1 MDQVDAG
8 NRRRSTPPLLEF
20 PFRLFFMSSALS
32 AAILVPLWLWL
43 WTSGPQTL
51 ALPPLLWHQHE
62 MLAGF
67 VNAAIAGFVLTA
79 ICNWTGTPPLS
90 GRRLLGLWLLW
101 LAGRLGMAFGADA
114 PLFVTALDLA
124 FMPAVT
130 ASVGLRVWQARQRR
144 QAVLLL
150 VLIMLW
156 GMDLLFHW
164 TGEARFLHALVLLT
178 ALLILVIG
186 GRITPA
192 FTANWLRMQGH
203 NPASVVVR
211 PSLDRICLAVTA
223 ALVVLEAGA
232 WNVPSL
238 TGTVALTAA
247 SLVLVRLAGWCGWRT
262 TREPLLWLLHAGH
275 LWVVIGFLLRSLA
288 AFSLVPDTAWLHAL
302 GAGAMGTM
310 ILAVMTRVAVG
321 HTGRPLRLRPGGLWA
336 YGLILAA
343 GMARVLVSLGWLPL
357 MPGLWLASLAWSTA
371 WLIFLMVYGPMLM
384 APRADGKPG

>member
-144 QAVLLL
+144 RAATSGRLKRDPHRALSCVA
-150 VLIMLW
+150 
-156 GMDLLFHW
+156 GP
-164 TGEARFLHALVLLT
+164 ERF
-178 ALLILVIG
+178 
-186 GRITPA
+186 P
-192 FTANWLRMQGH
+192 LR
-203 NPASVVVR
+203 
-211 PSLDRICLAVTA
+211 C
-223 ALVVLEAGA
+223 
-232 WNVPSL
+232 
-238 TGTVALTAA
+238 
-247 SLVLVRLAGWCGWRT
+247 
-262 TREPLLWLLHAGH
+262 
-275 LWVVIGFLLRSLA
+275 
-288 AFSLVPDTAWLHAL
+288 AL
-302 GAGAMGTM
+302 GRRAGSE
-310 ILAVMTRVAVG
+310 R
-321 HTGRPLRLRPGGLWA
+321 
-336 YGLILAA
+336 
-343 GMARVLVSLGWLPL
+343 
-357 MPGLWLASLAWSTA
+357 
-371 WLIFLMVYGPMLM
+371 
-384 APRADGKPG
+384 DGDQQR